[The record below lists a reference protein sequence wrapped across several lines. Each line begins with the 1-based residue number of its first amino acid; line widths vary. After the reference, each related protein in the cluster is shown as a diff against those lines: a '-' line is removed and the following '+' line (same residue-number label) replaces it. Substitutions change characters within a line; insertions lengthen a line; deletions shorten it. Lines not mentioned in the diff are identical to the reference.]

1 MEANPPGGLRLA
13 DLMADL
19 PLTAEAARSEADA
32 ADAKQRAGEPL
43 PPLHGV
49 PVTIKECI
57 NVQGMP
63 SKKLARQ
70 VEQGSAGLPVGVQ
83 VVARPGADHVALAAM
98 AAIEAQNTQNKSSV
112 GSLTRCGE
120 GGAIS

>member
-13 DLMADL
+13 ELMADL

-32 ADAKQRAGEPL
+32 ADAK
-43 PPLHGV
+43 
-49 PVTIKECI
+49 
-57 NVQGMP
+57 QGMP